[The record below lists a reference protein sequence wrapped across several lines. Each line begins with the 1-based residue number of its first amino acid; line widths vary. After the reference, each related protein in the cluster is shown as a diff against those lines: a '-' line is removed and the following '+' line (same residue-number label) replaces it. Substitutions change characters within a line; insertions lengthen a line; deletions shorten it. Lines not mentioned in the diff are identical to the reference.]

1 MQSVPFSAVGRSFSI
16 HGWRGSCSIQV
27 SCLSPC
33 DTLALYSDGV
43 TESPNSAGEEFGDER
58 LRNSQRHHRA
68 LNAYAMAKGVIV
80 DVSQFSAGDLFDDI
94 TLIVAKR
101 IGKA

>member
-1 MQSVPFSAVGRSFSI
+1 
-16 HGWRGSCSIQV
+16 V
-27 SCLSPC
+27 SRLSLG
-33 DTLALYSDGV
+33 DTLDSDGV

-58 LRNSQRHHRA
+58 LLDSQRHHRTLDA
-68 LNAYAMAKGVIV
+68 CAVAKGIVV
-80 DVSQFSAGDLFDDI
+80 DVSQFSAGDHFDDI